1 MTTPD
6 FRAVL
11 GLRSVL
17 GEPPARES
25 TRDDHFE
32 YLEAGL
38 TPLACGRCGAVVRVK
53 KNSPKHTSIQWTTA
67 AVRTCPVLAARL
79 ERAGT
84 TAFADGCD
92 RLREEIAA
100 AVRDGRIETGT
111 SGIVD
116 LDGARDG

>member
-17 GEPPARES
+17 GGQPGRES
-25 TRDDHFE
+25 TRADHFE
-32 YLEAGL
+32 YLESGF
-38 TPLACGRCGAVVRVK
+38 TPLTCGQCGAVVRVK
-53 KNSPKHTSIQWTTA
+53 KNSPKHTSIQWTPA
-67 AVRTCPVLAARL
+67 AVSMCPVLAAQL
-79 ERAGT
+79 ERTGT

-92 RLREEIAA
+92 RLRGEIAA
-100 AVRDGRIETGT
+100 AVQDGRVETGT

-116 LDGARDG
+116 LDGPTDG

>member
-53 KNSPKHTSIQWTTA
+53 KNSPKHTSIQWTPA
-67 AVRTCPVLAARL
+67 AVRTCPVLAGHPGRS
-79 ERAGT
+79 GT
-84 TAFADGCD
+84 AANAFGCD
-92 RLREEIAA
+92 RLHDEIAA
-100 AVRDGRIETGT
+100 AARDGRIETGT
-111 SGIVD
+111 SEIAD
-116 LDGARDG
+116 LGDADG